1 MTAKDAWNASAVL
14 SFIIIAGIRP
24 NSPPYVNETLVSKQ
38 AVRKQL
44 FAYKFPAGA
53 FVDPDG
59 DRLYYLVSQTNGDW
73 IPSWLQYEDIT
84 KTLSGIANENS
95 TDVQIQVF
103 ADDRRGGIVS

>member
-1 MTAKDAWNASAVL
+1 M
-14 SFIIIAGIRP
+14 
-24 NSPPYVNETLVSKQ
+24 
-38 AVRKQL
+38 RKQL

-103 ADDRRGGIVS
+103 ADDRRGGIVSQTFSITIETLTVEA